1 MSRVERRDGWL
12 RFCAND
18 PVGADEHA
26 HRALIAAA
34 AGPWPVE
41 LIGVFELLAT
51 VDASQG
57 WDVEAVRVLG
67 AAAAARAA
75 TGVVAVLEPEASAIE
90 AARAALR
97 TRLGDE
103 AFDRE
108 HAAGATFDL
117 DEATSYAQRA
127 RGERHRPQFGWAALT
142 PTEIQVA
149 RLAGDGLTN
158 PQIAER
164 LLMGRETVKT
174 HLSSVYTKTGLANR
188 SQLAAAIARDALLG
202 E

>member
-1 MSRVERRDGWL
+1 M
-12 RFCAND
+12 
-18 PVGADEHA
+18 
-26 HRALIAAA
+26 
-34 AGPWPVE
+34 
-41 LIGVFELLAT
+41 
-51 VDASQG
+51 
-57 WDVEAVRVLG
+57 
-67 AAAAARAA
+67 
-75 TGVVAVLEPEASAIE
+75 VAVHEPEASSIE

-97 TRLGDE
+97 ARLGDE

-108 HAAGATFDL
+108 FAAGANLDL
-117 DEATSYAQRA
+117 DEATGYAQRS

-188 SQLAAAIARDALLG
+188 SQLAAAIARDALPS
-202 E
+202 